1 MSIDTVYTIHY
12 LFDGVIRHFYARA
25 IQLDDSNAIRLAAM
39 HASESLKGW
48 IALGTSWEVAT
59 QRAEKI
65 GVTKVR
71 WNASV

>member
-1 MSIDTVYTIHY
+1 MTIDTLYTIHY
-12 LFDGVIRHFYARA
+12 LLDGVVKHFYARA
-25 IQLDDSNAIRLAAM
+25 AHLDDSNAIRLAAM

-48 IALGTSWEVAT
+48 IALGSSWEVAT